1 MRIRIGTAKN
11 LLYLVKQQRRS
22 LFIFIIIITI
32 TSLLEAVGIGMLY
45 PILNILE
52 SEAKKTE
59 YVNYINDLLPF
70 NLEQSKLILA
80 MFIVVVILFL
90 LRGLFIILS
99 SYSQF
104 KLSQRLM
111 SKWQSDIFTNYM
123 NQDYDYFIRH
133 KAGDLL
139 QKQMVHTEN
148 TGNAVVYSCQIVMNL
163 VTAVFLFVMLCLL
176 SLKGTLFLIPV
187 VIIVAVISF
196 IVSKLKIYK
205 ASKEHAQLQQESYS
219 IATEVI
225 IGIRQIKAFLAEE
238 FFRKRFS
245 KKVRR
250 KAQIYVRNATIS
262 HTPAPVLHTL
272 VLLILVSTLL
282 FISYQSQDAGSL
294 LVLIAVFGT
303 GAYRIIGSTA
313 SVNSGF
319 MQLAHLLPSI
329 NIVSDLLSLK
339 NPRGN
344 YPKIEIFKANIKF
357 EDVSFSYSRKGFN
370 LYNVNLT
377 FNKGRFY
384 GIVGPSGSGKSTLID
399 LIIGFYTHS
408 KGEILI
414 DGRDLKEIDINSW
427 RKLIGLISQETF
439 IFNDTIEKNISFA
452 VEETDVVMDKVISAA
467 KAADIHN
474 FIMSLPES
482 YKTVVGERGLKLSGG
497 QRQRLAI
504 ARAVYRDP
512 EIYIFDEATSSLDT
526 YSERKIQKS
535 IEDLSQSKTVMAV
548 AHRLSTVINADQII
562 AMKDGRVVEIGGHDE
577 LLAKKGFYAGLYA
590 HQHNNIKRVLG
601 S

>member
-1 MRIRIGTAKN
+1 MRIGTAKN
-11 LLYLVKQQRRS
+11 LLYLVKQQRKS
-22 LFIFIIIITI
+22 LFIFVVIITI
-32 TSLLEAVGIGMLY
+32 TSSLEAVGIGMLY

-52 SEAKKTE
+52 SEAKKAE
-59 YVNYINDLLPF
+59 YTNYINDLLPF
-70 NLEQSKLILA
+70 SLEQSKLILA
-80 MFIVVVILFL
+80 MFIIVFILFL
-90 LRGLFIILS
+90 LRGFFIILS

-104 KLSQRLM
+104 RLSQGLM

-123 NQDYDYFIRH
+123 NQDYDYFVRH

-148 TGNAVVYSCQIVMNL
+148 TGNAVVYSCQIIMNL
-163 VTAVFLFVMLCLL
+163 VTAIFLFVMLCLL
-176 SLKGTLFLIPV
+176 SLKGALFLTPV
-187 VIIVAVISF
+187 LIIVAIISF

-250 KAQIYVRNATIS
+250 KAQIYVRNATIG
-262 HTPAPVLHTL
+262 HTPAPILQTL
-272 VLLILVSTLL
+272 VLLVLVSVLL
-282 FISYQSQDAGSL
+282 FISYQEQDTGSL
-294 LVLIAVFGT
+294 LALIAVFGT
-303 GAYRIIGSTA
+303 AAYRIISSTA
-313 SVNSGF
+313 SVNTGF

-329 NIVSDLLSLK
+329 NIVSNLLSLK

-344 YPKIEIFKANIKF
+344 YPKIEVFKDSIRFK
-357 EDVSFSYSRKGFN
+357 DVYFSYSRKGFN
-370 LYNVNLT
+370 LYDINLS
-377 FNKGRFY
+377 FNKGKFY
-384 GIVGPSGSGKSTLID
+384 GIVGPSGSGKSTLVD
-399 LIIGFYTHS
+399 LLIGFYKHS

-414 DGRDLKEIDINSW
+414 DGRDLKEIDIHSW

-439 IFNDTIEKNISFA
+439 IFNDTVEKNISFA
-452 VEETDVVMDKVISAA
+452 VEETDVVMDRVVAAA
-467 KAADIHN
+467 KAADIHD
-474 FIMSLPES
+474 FINDLPEK
-482 YKTVVGERGLKLSGG
+482 YETVVGERGLKLSGG

-504 ARAVYRDP
+504 ARAVYRNP

-535 IEDLSQSKTVMAV
+535 IEDLSKSKTVIAV
-548 AHRLSTVINADQII
+548 AHRLSTIINADLII
-562 AMKDGRVVEIGGHDE
+562 AMDNGRVVEIGDHDK
-577 LLAKKGFYAGLYA
+577 LMTKKGFYARLYE
-590 HQHNNIKRVLG
+590 HQHNKKDILE